1 RQEAKGK
8 RDNNILPHSLTPSL
22 PHSTNVP
29 IGTPIHN
36 TQIYILDSHLRQVPI
51 RVAGELYIG
60 GDGLARGYLKIP
72 DLTAERFIPNPFSSS
87 PSAPSASSAPSTLYK
102 TGDLARYLPDGNI
115 EFLGRIDYQVK
126 IRGFR
131 IELGEIEGVLLQHP
145 EVKNAVVI
153 AKEYQSQNQNQ
164 NQNNNS
170 RLVAYIVPNRD
181 IDKTELQKSL
191 RSFLEAKLPLYMVP
205 SAFVIV
211 ESIPLT
217 PNGKIDR
224 RSLLALDE
232 MGGKLTDYVQPR
244 NPNEETIA
252 NIWKEVLKIER
263 VGIYDNF
270 FELGG
275 NSLLATRINSR
286 LRQTFELDLPLR
298 IIFEKPTIAGISEHI
313 QALQITIK
321 SMKNP
326 NTSENGHKHIEL

>member
-1 RQEAKGK
+1 M
-8 RDNNILPHSLTPSL
+8 
-22 PHSTNVP
+22 
-29 IGTPIHN
+29 
-36 TQIYILDSHLRQVPI
+36 
-51 RVAGELYIG
+51 
-60 GDGLARGYLKIP
+60 
-72 DLTAERFIPNPFSSS
+72 
-87 PSAPSASSAPSTLYK
+87 
-102 TGDLARYLPDGNI
+102 
-115 EFLGRIDYQVK
+115 
-126 IRGFR
+126 
-131 IELGEIEGVLLQHP
+131 QHP

-153 AKEYQSQNQNQ
+153 AKEYQSQIQNQ

-205 SAFVIV
+205 SAFVILS
-211 ESIPLT
+211 SIPLT

-326 NTSENGHKHIEL
+326 NTSEDGHKHIEL